1 MTAAAPWSVKGIDP
15 KAREVAKDL
24 ARRSGM
30 TLGEWLNRMIIEG
43 DSAGFDAPPADPVN
57 DTGRSNGRS
66 VYLEADRAEAPP
78 RIEAPEHPADEVG
91 RMASALD
98 RLTQR
103 IEAAEARSAQAIT
116 GIDQSVRGALQRL
129 SHSEREQIAVAARFE
144 GLADEIKTEQTRNAE
159 RLRRV
164 ENEAAGPRS
173 AEALRALESAVGRVA
188 NHLYEGE
195 GRTRETLAA
204 LEAKIAA
211 RDAAP
216 AAPVETAGLVDE
228 VVARLQERLEAAEA
242 RTAQALQQ
250 LGGSF
255 QALDTRLSA
264 VEGDGGSAQK
274 RLEELAGSLSA
285 KMEAARVEMAAK
297 LRDTADGRFDRMER
311 KLGEMTAHIQA
322 AEQRSAQAIERMGRE
337 VVGLADAFTR
347 RIQTSEARQA
357 NAIEQVGGEVARIAS
372 SVEHKLNRADSVQA
386 QALEK
391 LGVEI
396 ARITEK
402 LAERISA
409 SERRNALAIDD
420 VGDQVVRVTDRLNQR
435 AERSSQELIDRIRQ
449 SEERTARL
457 LDEAREKID
466 TRLAD
471 AQRRLAETPAAAPVP
486 ARQAAP
492 APSPFD
498 TDRFSFGGEAVSE
511 DVFDQPAFPQPGF
524 AAPAAPA
531 PAQVQAQAPTVDT
544 GWSASGGFDAGFPVE
559 EPEAPGFADED
570 FEAAD
575 GFTATPQVEAP
586 SFEADAFDPEPELP
600 MAPARALS
608 TREVIEQARAAARA
622 AAAGAET
629 KAKAKTKADK
639 AAAKS
644 LFSGFGKALQKKD
657 KRGASSTLVTALLVS
672 AGAAALGVGTAGL
685 TLLPRDGEGQLNDRV
700 ARAIAGRAT
709 DVEIKTG
716 EADTSP
722 AQPRVAMAVVTP
734 AAQTNAAQANAAQAN
749 AGSVEADA
757 PAPAAVDEGS
767 ALFAEAVGRL
777 EAKDRGGLVPLRKA
791 ANLGQPKAQFLLAKM
806 AEMGEGGVKK
816 DLGEA
821 RRWYERAAQGGDPSA
836 MHNIALF
843 AYRGDGGAKNLT
855 TAANWFRKA
864 AETGLVDSQFNLA
877 QLYENGRGVAQ
888 NPAEAY
894 RWYLIAARAG
904 DADARARATQLRGQL
919 TPESQR
925 IAERS
930 AEAFRSR
937 LAAAP
942 RTTQVATAAAPV
954 AGVATAQRA
963 LSSLGYYQGPKDGV
977 SSPALR
983 MAVQAYQR
991 DQNLP
996 ASGALDG
1003 ETLNRLSAFAR

>member
-1 MTAAAPWSVKGIDP
+1 
-15 KAREVAKDL
+15 
-24 ARRSGM
+24 
-30 TLGEWLNRMIIEG
+30 
-43 DSAGFDAPPADPVN
+43 
-57 DTGRSNGRS
+57 
-66 VYLEADRAEAPP
+66 
-78 RIEAPEHPADEVG
+78 
-91 RMASALD
+91 MASALD

-103 IEAAEARSAQAIT
+103 IEVAEARSAQAIT

-144 GLADEIKTEQTRNAE
+144 GLADEIKTEQGRNAE
-159 RLRRV
+159 RLRRI

-204 LEAKIAA
+204 LEAKVAA
-211 RDAAP
+211 QAAAP
-216 AAPVETAGLVDE
+216 AAGLVDE

-242 RTAQALQQ
+242 RTADALQQ

-264 VEGDGGSAQK
+264 VEGEGGSAQK
-274 RLEELAGSLSA
+274 RLEELAGGLTA
-285 KMEAARVEMAAK
+285 RMEAARAEMAAK
-297 LRDTADGRFDRMER
+297 LRETADGRFDRMER

-322 AEQRSAQAIERMGRE
+322 AEARSAQAIERMGRE
-337 VVGLADAFTR
+337 VVGLADAFNR

-471 AQRRLAETPAAAPVP
+471 AQRRLAETPTPAPAPARAAAP
-486 ARQAAP
+486 AA
-492 APSPFD
+492 SPFD
-498 TDRFSFGGEAVSE
+498 ADRFSFGAEAVSE
-511 DVFDQPAFPQPGF
+511 DVFDQPAFPQATF
-524 AAPAAPA
+524 QAPAVAPQAAAPA
-531 PAQVQAQAPTVDT
+531 PTVDS
-544 GWSASGGFDAGFPVE
+544 GWSASSGFDADFPVE

-575 GFTATPQVEAP
+575 GFSATPRIEAP

-644 LFSGFGKALQKKD
+644 LFAGFGKALQKKD
-657 KRGASSTLVTALLVS
+657 KRTSSTLVTALLVS

-685 TLLPRDGEGQLNDRV
+685 TLLPKDNDGALNDRV
-700 ARAIAGRAT
+700 ARAIAGRAA
-709 DVEIKTG
+709 DIEIKTG
-716 EADTSP
+716 EADTTP

-734 AAQTNAAQANAAQAN
+734 AAQPGAAQASA
-749 AGSVEADA
+749 EAEA
-757 PAPAAVDEGS
+757 PAPAAVDEGA
-767 ALFAEAVGRL
+767 ALFAEAVSRL

-816 DLGEA
+816 DLVEA

-904 DADARARATQLRGQL
+904 DADARGRASALRGQL

-942 RTTQVATAAAPV
+942 RTTQVATAAAPS
-954 AGVATAQRA
+954 AGTATAQRA

>member
-204 LEAKIAA
+204 LEARVAA
-211 RDAAP
+211 RDSAP
-216 AAPVETAGLVDE
+216 AAGLVDE

-242 RTAQALQQ
+242 RTAEALQQ

-297 LRDTADGRFDRMER
+297 LRETADGRFDRMER

-322 AEQRSAQAIERMGRE
+322 AEARSAQAIERMGRE
-337 VVGLADAFTR
+337 VVGLADAFNR

-471 AQRRLAETPAAAPVP
+471 AQRRLTESPASAPAPV
-486 ARQAAP
+486 RQAAP

-524 AAPAAPA
+524 TAPAAPA
-531 PAQVQAQAPTVDT
+531 PAPAQAQAPTVDT

-575 GFTATPQVEAP
+575 GFAATPPVETP

-600 MAPARALS
+600 IAPPRALS

-709 DVEIKTG
+709 DIEIKTG
-716 EADTSP
+716 EADTTP

-734 AAQTNAAQANAAQAN
+734 AAQPSAAPVDA
-749 AGSVEADA
+749 EA
-757 PAPAAVDEGS
+757 PAPAAAIDDGS
-767 ALFAEAVGRL
+767 ALFAEAVSRL

-843 AYRGDGGAKNLT
+843 AYRGDGGDKNLT

-904 DADARARATQLRGQL
+904 DADARARATALRGQL

-942 RTTQVATAAAPV
+942 RTTQVATAAAPS
-954 AGVATAQRA
+954 AGTATAQRA

-1003 ETLNRLSAFAR
+1003 ETLSRLSAFAR

>member
-159 RLRRV
+159 RLRRI

-204 LEAKIAA
+204 LEAKVAA
-211 RDAAP
+211 QAAAP
-216 AAPVETAGLVDE
+216 AAGLVDE

-242 RTAQALQQ
+242 RTADALQQ

-264 VEGDGGSAQK
+264 VEGEGGSAQK

-285 KMEAARVEMAAK
+285 KMEAARAEMAAK
-297 LRDTADGRFDRMER
+297 LRETADGRFDRMER

-322 AEQRSAQAIERMGRE
+322 AEARSAQAIERMGRE
-337 VVGLADAFTR
+337 VVGLADAFNR

-471 AQRRLAETPAAAPVP
+471 AQRRLAETPAPAPTS
-486 ARQAAP
+486 ARPAAP
-492 APSPFD
+492 APSPFEA
-498 TDRFSFGGEAVSE
+498 DRFSFGGEAVSE
-511 DVFDQPAFPQPGF
+511 DVFEQPAFPQASFQPPAA
-524 AAPAAPA
+524 AAPQPAAVAAP
-531 PAQVQAQAPTVDT
+531 APTVDT

-575 GFTATPQVEAP
+575 GFSATPRIEAP

-639 AAAKS
+639 ATAKS
-644 LFSGFGKALQKKD
+644 LFAGFGKALQKKD
-657 KRGASSTLVTALLVS
+657 KRTSSTLVTALLVS

-685 TLLPRDGEGQLNDRV
+685 TLLPKDSDGPLNDRV

-709 DVEIKTG
+709 DVEIKTR
-716 EADTSP
+716 EADTTP
-722 AQPRVAMAVVTP
+722 AQPRVAMAVVSP
-734 AAQTNAAQANAAQAN
+734 AAQPGAAQNAA
-749 AGSVEADA
+749 EAEA
-757 PAPAAVDEGS
+757 PAPAAVDEGA
-767 ALFAEAVGRL
+767 ALFAKAVARL
-777 EAKDRGGLVPLRKA
+777 EAKDRTGLVSLRKA

-904 DADARARATQLRGQL
+904 DADARARASALRGQL

-942 RTTQVATAAAPV
+942 RTTQVATAAAPS
-954 AGVATAQRA
+954 AGTATAQRA

-996 ASGALDG
+996 VSGALDG

>member
-1 MTAAAPWSVKGIDP
+1 
-15 KAREVAKDL
+15 
-24 ARRSGM
+24 M

-43 DSAGFDAPPADPVN
+43 DAPGFEAANNDSFN
-57 DTGRSNGRS
+57 DTGRSNGRA
-66 VYLEADRAEAPP
+66 VYLEADRAEAPS

-129 SHSEREQIAVAARFE
+129 SNSEREQIAVAARFE
-144 GLADEIKTEQTRNAE
+144 GLADEIKTDQNRNAE
-159 RLRRV
+159 RLRRI

-195 GRTRETLAA
+195 SRTRETLAA
-204 LEAKIAA
+204 LEAKVAA
-211 RDAAP
+211 QGSTAQAGSNS
-216 AAPVETAGLVDE
+216 AVVEE

-242 RTAQALQQ
+242 RTAEALRE

-255 QALDTRLSA
+255 SALDNRLSA
-264 VEGDGGSAQK
+264 VEGEGGSAQK

-297 LRDTADGRFDRMER
+297 LRETADGRFDRMER

-337 VVGLADAFTR
+337 VVGLADAFNR

-357 NAIEQVGGEVARIAS
+357 NAIEQVGGEVARIAA

-471 AQRRLAETPAAAPVP
+471 AQRRLAETPAP
-486 ARQAAP
+486 AP
-492 APSPFD
+492 APVRQAPPASPFEA
-498 TDRFSFGGEAVSE
+498 DRFSFGGEAVSE
-511 DVFDQPAFPQPGF
+511 DVFEQPTFPQPSF
-524 AAPAAPA
+524 PPAAAPVAPSAPAYSAPAAFEA
-531 PAQVQAQAPTVDT
+531 D
-544 GWSASGGFDAGFPVE
+544 FPVE

-575 GFTATPQVEAP
+575 GFAVTPPQPEPA
-586 SFEADAFDPEPELP
+586 FEADAFDPEPSPAPPSTRP
-600 MAPARALS
+600 MS

-622 AAAGAET
+622 AAAGAES
-629 KAKAKTKADK
+629 KAKARPAKAEKADK
-639 AAAKS
+639 TPGKS
-644 LFSGFGKALQKKD
+644 LFAGFGKALPKKS
-657 KRGASSTLVTALLVS
+657 KRGASSTLVAALLVS
-672 AGAAALGVGTAGL
+672 AGAAALGVGMAAATLMPDRAG
-685 TLLPRDGEGQLNDRV
+685 GSVNDRV
-700 ARAIAGRAT
+700 AKAIAGRAA
-709 DVEIKTG
+709 DVEIKTA
-716 EADTSP
+716 EADTTP

-734 AAQTNAAQANAAQAN
+734 AAQAATAP
-749 AGSVEADA
+749 VA
-757 PAPAAVDEGS
+757 PAPVAEPAVDAGE
-767 ALFAEAVGRL
+767 ALFAQAVDLL
-777 EAKDRGGLVPLRKA
+777 EAKDRAGIAPLRKA
-791 ANLGQPKAQFLLAKM
+791 ANLGMPKAQFILAKM
-806 AEMGEGGVKK
+806 YEEGEGGLKR
-816 DLGEA
+816 DLTEA
-821 RRWYERAAQGGDPSA
+821 RRWYERAAQGGDASA
-836 MHNIALF
+836 MHNVGLF
-843 AYRGDGGAKNLT
+843 ASRGQGGPQNWT

-864 AETGLVDSQFNLA
+864 AEAGLVDSQFNMGR
-877 QLYENGRGVAQ
+877 LYEKGTGVAQ

-904 DADARARATQLRGQL
+904 DVEARAQATRLRGQL

-930 AEAFRSR
+930 AESFRSR

-942 RTTQVATAAAPV
+942 RTTQVAAVSPS

-963 LSSLGYYQGPKDGV
+963 LSQLGYYQGPKDGV

-996 ASGALDG
+996 SSGALDG
-1003 ETLNRLSAFAR
+1003 ETLNRLSAFGR

>member
-57 DTGRSNGRS
+57 DTGRSNGRAI
-66 VYLEADRAEAPP
+66 YLEADRAEAPP

-91 RMASALD
+91 RMATALD

-129 SHSEREQIAVAARFE
+129 SSSEREQIAVAARFE
-144 GLADEIKTEQTRNAE
+144 GLADEIKSEQTRNAE

-195 GRTRETLAA
+195 SRTRETLAS
-204 LEAKIAA
+204 LEAKVAA
-211 RDAAP
+211 KEAAP
-216 AAPVETAGLVDE
+216 ASAVVEE

-242 RTAQALQQ
+242 RTAEALQA

-255 QALDTRLSA
+255 SALDSRLSA

-297 LRDTADGRFDRMER
+297 LRETADGRFDRMER

-337 VVGLADAFTR
+337 VVGLADAFNR

-357 NAIEQVGGEVARIAS
+357 NAIEQVGGEVARIAA
-372 SVEHKLNRADSVQA
+372 SVEHKLNRNDSVQA

-471 AQRRLAETPAAAPVP
+471 AQRRLAETPAPAPAP
-486 ARQAAP
+486 ARQAP
-492 APSPFD
+492 AAHSPFGE
-498 TDRFSFGGEAVSE
+498 DRFSFGGEAVSE
-511 DVFDQPAFPQPGF
+511 DVFEQPTFPQPSF
-524 AAPAAPA
+524 PPAAAPVPAPAFSAPAAFEP
-531 PAQVQAQAPTVDT
+531 D
-544 GWSASGGFDAGFPVE
+544 FPIE

-575 GFTATPQVEAP
+575 GFAVTPPVREPA
-586 SFEADAFDPEPELP
+586 FEADAFDPEPQAAPVATRP
-600 MAPARALS
+600 MS

-622 AAAGAET
+622 AAAGAES
-629 KAKAKTKADK
+629 KAKIKPAKAEKAP
-639 AAAKS
+639 AKS
-644 LFSGFGKALQKKD
+644 LFAGFGKALPKKT
-657 KRGASSTLVTALLVS
+657 KRGVSSTLVAALLVS
-672 AGAAALGVGTAGL
+672 GGAAVLGVGMAAA
-685 TLLPRDGEGQLNDRV
+685 TLKTDRDGVGVNDRV
-700 ARAIAGRAT
+700 AKAIAGRAS
-709 DVEIKTG
+709 DVEIKSA
-716 EADTSP
+716 EADTTP
-722 AQPRVAMAVVTP
+722 AQPRVAMAVVAP
-734 AAQTNAAQANAAQAN
+734 VAQATATTAAAPT
-749 AGSVEADA
+749 
-757 PAPAAVDEGS
+757 PAPAAEPAVDTGE
-767 ALFAEAVGRL
+767 ALFADAVSLL
-777 EAKDRGGLVPLRKA
+777 EAKDRAGIAPLRKA
-791 ANLGQPKAQFLLAKM
+791 ANLGLPKAQFVLAKM
-806 AEMGEGGVKK
+806 YEMGEGGLKK
-816 DLGEA
+816 DPTEA
-821 RRWYERAAQGGDPSA
+821 RRWYERAAQGGDASA
-836 MHNIALF
+836 MHNVGLF
-843 AYRGDGGAKNLT
+843 ASRGQGGPQNWT

-864 AETGLVDSQFNLA
+864 AEAGLVDSQFNMGR
-877 QLYENGRGVAQ
+877 LYEKGTGVAQ

-904 DADARARATQLRGQL
+904 DGEARTQATRLRGQL

-930 AEAFRSR
+930 AESFRSR

-942 RTTQVATAAAPV
+942 RTTQVATAAAAPS
-954 AGVATAQRA
+954 AGMVTAQRA
-963 LSSLGYYQGPKDGV
+963 LSRLGYYQGPQDGAA
-977 SSPALR
+977 SPALR
-983 MAVQAYQR
+983 MAIQAYQR

-996 ASGALDG
+996 SSGGLDG

>member
-144 GLADEIKTEQTRNAE
+144 GLADEIKTEQSRNAE
-159 RLRRV
+159 RLRRI

-204 LEAKIAA
+204 LEAKVAA

-216 AAPVETAGLVDE
+216 AAGVVDE

-242 RTAQALQQ
+242 RTAEALQQ

-285 KMEAARVEMAAK
+285 KMEAARAEMAAK
-297 LRDTADGRFDRMER
+297 LRETADGRFDRMER

-322 AEQRSAQAIERMGRE
+322 AEARSAQAIERMGRE
-337 VVGLADAFTR
+337 VVGLADAFNR

-435 AERSSQELIDRIRQ
+435 AERSSQELLDRIRQ

-471 AQRRLAETPAAAPVP
+471 AQRRLAETPAPAVAP

-492 APSPFD
+492 SPFD
-498 TDRFSFGGEAVSE
+498 ADRFSFGGEAVSE
-511 DVFDQPAFPQPGF
+511 DVFDQPAFPQPSF

-531 PAQVQAQAPTVDT
+531 PAQVQAQAQAPTVDT

-559 EPEAPGFADED
+559 EPESPGFADED

-575 GFTATPQVEAP
+575 GFAATPPVEAP

-600 MAPARALS
+600 IAPPRALS

-672 AGAAALGVGTAGL
+672 AGAAALGVGAAGL

-716 EADTSP
+716 EADTTP
-722 AQPRVAMAVVTP
+722 AQPRVSMAVVTP
-734 AAQTNAAQANAAQAN
+734 AVQTSATP
-749 AGSVEADA
+749 VDA
-757 PAPAAVDEGS
+757 ETPAPAAVDEGS
-767 ALFAEAVGRL
+767 ALFAEAVSRL

-806 AEMGEGGVKK
+806 AEMGEGGVRK

-843 AYRGDGGAKNLT
+843 AYRGDGGDKNLT

-904 DADARARATQLRGQL
+904 DADARARATALRGQL

-942 RTTQVATAAAPV
+942 RTTQVATAAAPS
-954 AGVATAQRA
+954 AGTATAQRA

-1003 ETLNRLSAFAR
+1003 ETLSRLSAFAR

>member
-159 RLRRV
+159 RLRRI

-204 LEAKIAA
+204 LEAKVAA
-211 RDAAP
+211 QAAAP
-216 AAPVETAGLVDE
+216 AAGLVDE

-242 RTAQALQQ
+242 RTAEALQQ

-297 LRDTADGRFDRMER
+297 LRETADGRFDRMER

-322 AEQRSAQAIERMGRE
+322 AEARSAQAIERMGRE
-337 VVGLADAFTR
+337 VVGLADAFNR

-420 VGDQVVRVTDRLNQR
+420 VGDQVVRVADRLNQR

-471 AQRRLAETPAAAPVP
+471 AQRRLVETPAPAQAS

-575 GFTATPQVEAP
+575 GFAATPPVEAP

-600 MAPARALS
+600 MAPPRSLS

-657 KRGASSTLVTALLVS
+657 KRGAPSTLVTALLVS
-672 AGAAALGVGTAGL
+672 AGAAALGVGAAGL

-700 ARAIAGRAT
+700 ARAIAGRAS
-709 DVEIKTG
+709 DIEIKTG
-716 EADTSP
+716 EADTTP
-722 AQPRVAMAVVTP
+722 AQPRVSMAVVTP
-734 AAQTNAAQANAAQAN
+734 AAQTSAAP
-749 AGSVEADA
+749 VEAEA
-757 PAPAAVDEGS
+757 PAVAAVDDGS
-767 ALFAEAVGRL
+767 ALFAEAVSRL

-806 AEMGEGGVKK
+806 AEMGEGGVRK
-816 DLGEA
+816 DLAEA

-843 AYRGDGGAKNLT
+843 AYRGDGGDKNLT

-894 RWYLIAARAG
+894 RWYLIGARAG
-904 DADARARATQLRGQL
+904 DADARARATALRGQL

-942 RTTQVATAAAPV
+942 RTTQVATAAAPS
-954 AGVATAQRA
+954 AGVTTAQRA
-963 LSSLGYYQGPKDGV
+963 LSSLGYYQGPRDGV

-991 DQNLP
+991 EQNLP
-996 ASGALDG
+996 ATGALDG

>member
-43 DSAGFDAPPADPVN
+43 DAPGFDAANPDPVN
-57 DTGRSNGRS
+57 DTGRSNGRG
-66 VYLEADRAEAPP
+66 VYLESERGEQPA

-91 RMASALD
+91 RMAQALD

-129 SHSEREQIAVAARFE
+129 STSEREQIAVAARFE
-144 GLADEIKTEQTRNAE
+144 GLADEIKTEQARNAE
-159 RLRRV
+159 RLRRI

-195 GRTRETLAA
+195 TRTRETLAA
-204 LEAKIAA
+204 LEAKVEAQA
-211 RDAAP
+211 SAP
-216 AAPVETAGLVDE
+216 AAGLVDD
-228 VVARLQERLEAAEA
+228 VVARLQERLEAAET
-242 RTAQALQQ
+242 RTAQALQS

-255 QALDTRLSA
+255 SALDSRLSA
-264 VEGDGGSAQK
+264 VEGGEGLAGAQK
-274 RLEELAGSLSA
+274 KLEELAGGLSA
-285 KMEAARVEMAAK
+285 RMEAARAEMAAK
-297 LRDTADGRFDRMER
+297 LRETADGRFDRMER
-311 KLGEMTAHIQA
+311 KLGEMSAHIQA

-337 VVGLADAFTR
+337 VVGLADAFNR

-357 NAIEQVGGEVARIAS
+357 NAIEQVGGEVARIAT
-372 SVEHKLNRADSVQA
+372 SVEQRLNRADSAQG

-391 LGVEI
+391 LGLEI

-471 AQRRLAETPAAAPVP
+471 AQRRMADTPPPAPATRPAPV
-486 ARQAAP
+486 AH
-492 APSPFD
+492 SPFEAE
-498 TDRFSFGGEAVSE
+498 RFSFGGEPVSE
-511 DVFDQPAFPQPGF
+511 DVFEQPAFPHPSFAQPSPP
-524 AAPAAPA
+524 PAYEPA
-531 PAQVQAQAPTVDT
+531 VDVEAYEPPSAFEPTFPA
-544 GWSASGGFDAGFPVE
+544 E
-559 EPEAPGFADED
+559 EPEEPAFADED
-570 FEAAD
+570 YEAAD
-575 GFTATPQVEAP
+575 GFEATPPADEPP
-586 SFEADAFDPEPELP
+586 SFEADAFDPEPSEP
-600 MAPARALS
+600 VAPARPLS

-629 KAKAKTKADK
+629 KSKAKAKAKGDK
-639 AAAKS
+639 PAAKS
-644 LFSGFGKALQKKD
+644 LFAGFGKSSPKKA
-657 KRGASSTLVTALLVS
+657 KRGSSTLVTLLLVS
-672 AGAAALGVGTAGL
+672 AGAAALGAGMGARAL
-685 TLLPRDGEGQLNDRV
+685 MADAPDGKVNDRV
-700 ARAIAGRAT
+700 AKAIAGRAS
-709 DVEIKTG
+709 DVEIKTA
-716 EADTSP
+716 EADTTP

-734 AAQTNAAQANAAQAN
+734 AA
-749 AGSVEADA
+749 AGSAEQAAAA
-757 PAPAAVDEGS
+757 PAPVVGEDGE
-767 ALFAEAVGRL
+767 ALFAEAMQRL

-791 ANLGQPKAQFLLAKM
+791 ANLGSSKAQFVLAKM
-806 AEMGEGGVKK
+806 SELGEGGVRK
-816 DLGEA
+816 DLPEA
-821 RRWYERAAQGGDPSA
+821 RRWYERAAQGGHASA
-836 MHNIALF
+836 MHNLALF
-843 AYRGDGGAKNLT
+843 AYRGDGGEKNLT

-864 AETGLVDSQFNLA
+864 SDTGLVDSQFNLA
-877 QLYENGRGVAQ
+877 QLYENGRGVSQ

-904 DADARARATQLRGQL
+904 DADARARATSLRSRL
-919 TPESQR
+919 SPESQR

-942 RTTQVATAAAPV
+942 QVQKVAAVAPS
-954 AGVATAQRA
+954 AGMSTAQRA
-963 LSSLGYYQGPKDGV
+963 LSRLGYYQGPQDGA

-983 MAVQAYQR
+983 MAIQAYQR

-996 ASGALDG
+996 SSGALDG

>member
-159 RLRRV
+159 RLRRI

-173 AEALRALESAVGRVA
+173 AEALRALENAVGRVA

-204 LEAKIAA
+204 LEAKVAA

-216 AAPVETAGLVDE
+216 AAGLVDE

-242 RTAQALQQ
+242 RTAEALQQ

-264 VEGDGGSAQK
+264 VEGEGGSAQK

-285 KMEAARVEMAAK
+285 KMEAARVEMASK
-297 LRDTADGRFDRMER
+297 LRETADGRFDRMER

-337 VVGLADAFTR
+337 VVGLADAFNR

-471 AQRRLAETPAAAPVP
+471 AQRRLAETPVAAPAPV
-486 ARQAAP
+486 RQAAP

-511 DVFDQPAFPQPGF
+511 DVFEQPAFPQSGF
-524 AAPAAPA
+524 QAPVAPAAVAA
-531 PAQVQAQAPTVDT
+531 PAQAPTVDT

-559 EPEAPGFADED
+559 EPQAPGFADED

-575 GFTATPQVEAP
+575 GFAATPQVEAP

-600 MAPARALS
+600 MAPPRALS

-644 LFSGFGKALQKKD
+644 LFAGFGKALQKKD
-657 KRGASSTLVTALLVS
+657 KRSSSTLVTALLVS

-685 TLLPRDGEGQLNDRV
+685 TLLPKDGEGPLNDRV
-700 ARAIAGRAT
+700 ARAIAGRAA

-716 EADTSP
+716 EADTTP

-734 AAQTNAAQANAAQAN
+734 AAQPGVVQSGATAA
-749 AGSVEADA
+749 EAEA
-757 PAPAAVDEGS
+757 PAVDDGS
-767 ALFAEAVGRL
+767 ALLAEAVSRL
-777 EAKDRGGLVPLRKA
+777 EAKDRGGIALLRKA

-816 DLGEA
+816 DMAEA
-821 RRWYERAAQGGDPSA
+821 RRWYERSAQGGDPSA

-843 AYRGDGGAKNLT
+843 AYRGDGGDKNLT

-904 DADARARATQLRGQL
+904 DVDARGRATALRGQL

-942 RTTQVATAAAPV
+942 RTTQVATAAAPST
-954 AGVATAQRA
+954 GMATAQRA

-983 MAVQAYQR
+983 MAIQAYQR

-1003 ETLNRLSAFAR
+1003 ETLSRLSAFAR

>member
-66 VYLEADRAEAPP
+66 VYLEAERAEAPP

-144 GLADEIKTEQTRNAE
+144 GLADEIKTEQGRNAE
-159 RLRRV
+159 RLRRI

-204 LEAKIAA
+204 LEAKVAA
-211 RDAAP
+211 QAAAP
-216 AAPVETAGLVDE
+216 ASGLVDE

-242 RTAQALQQ
+242 RTAEALQQ

-255 QALDTRLSA
+255 HALDTRLSA
-264 VEGDGGSAQK
+264 VEGEGGSAQK

-285 KMEAARVEMAAK
+285 KMEAARAEMAAK
-297 LRDTADGRFDRMER
+297 LRETADGRFDRMER

-322 AEQRSAQAIERMGRE
+322 AEARSAQAIERMGRE
-337 VVGLADAFTR
+337 VVGLADAFNR

-486 ARQAAP
+486 ARQPAP
-492 APSPFD
+492 AASPFD
-498 TDRFSFGGEAVSE
+498 ADRFSFGGEAVSE
-511 DVFDQPAFPQPGF
+511 EVFDQPAFPQAAFQAPA
-524 AAPAAPA
+524 AAPHAAAPA
-531 PAQVQAQAPTVDT
+531 PAPTVDT
-544 GWSASGGFDAGFPVE
+544 GWSASGGFDADFPVE
-559 EPEAPGFADED
+559 EPEAPSFADED

-575 GFTATPQVEAP
+575 GFSATPRIEAP

-600 MAPARALS
+600 MAPPRALS

-644 LFSGFGKALQKKD
+644 LFAGFGKALQKKD
-657 KRGASSTLVTALLVS
+657 KRTSSTLVTALLVS

-685 TLLPRDGEGQLNDRV
+685 TLLPKDSDGALNDRV
-700 ARAIAGRAT
+700 ARAIAGRAA
-709 DVEIKTG
+709 DVEIKTR
-716 EADTSP
+716 EADTTP

-734 AAQTNAAQANAAQAN
+734 AAQPGAAQPA
-749 AGSVEADA
+749 STEAEA

-767 ALFAEAVGRL
+767 ALFAEAVSRL
-777 EAKDRGGLVPLRKA
+777 EAKDRGGLVQLRKA

-816 DLGEA
+816 DLVEA

-904 DADARARATQLRGQL
+904 DADARTRASALRGGL

-942 RTTQVATAAAPV
+942 RTTQVATAAAPS
-954 AGVATAQRA
+954 AGTATAQRA

-983 MAVQAYQR
+983 MAIQSYQR

>member
-66 VYLEADRAEAPP
+66 VYLEAERAEAPP

-91 RMASALD
+91 RMATALD

-159 RLRRV
+159 RLRRI

-195 GRTRETLAA
+195 SRTRETLAA
-204 LEAKIAA
+204 LEAKVAA

-216 AAPVETAGLVDE
+216 AAGLVDE

-242 RTAQALQQ
+242 RTAEALQQ

-264 VEGDGGSAQK
+264 VEGEGGSAQK

-297 LRDTADGRFDRMER
+297 LRETADGRFDRMER

-337 VVGLADAFTR
+337 VVGLADAFNR

-471 AQRRLAETPAAAPVP
+471 AQRRLAETPAPAPVRP
-486 ARQAAP
+486 AAP
-492 APSPFD
+492 APSPFE
-498 TDRFSFGGEAVSE
+498 TDRFSFGGETVSE
-511 DVFDQPAFPQPGF
+511 DVFEQPAFPQPSF
-524 AAPAAPA
+524 QAPAASPVAVSAPVPA
-531 PAQVQAQAPTVDT
+531 ATVDT
-544 GWSASGGFDAGFPVE
+544 GWSASSGFDADFPVE
-559 EPEAPGFADED
+559 EPQAPGFADED

-575 GFTATPQVEAP
+575 GFTATPRIEAP

-600 MAPARALS
+600 PAPARALS

-644 LFSGFGKALQKKD
+644 LFAGFGKALQKKD
-657 KRGASSTLVTALLVS
+657 KRTSSSTLVTALLVS

-685 TLLPRDGEGQLNDRV
+685 TLLPKDSDGPLNDRV

-709 DVEIKTG
+709 DIEIKTR
-716 EADTSP
+716 EADTTP
-722 AQPRVAMAVVTP
+722 AQPRVSMAVVTP
-734 AAQTNAAQANAAQAN
+734 AASTGAASA
-749 AGSVEADA
+749 EPEA

-767 ALFAEAVGRL
+767 ALFAEAVSRL
-777 EAKDRGGLVPLRKA
+777 EAKDRGGLAPLRKA

-806 AEMGEGGVKK
+806 AEMGEGGVRK
-816 DLGEA
+816 DLAEA

-843 AYRGDGGAKNLT
+843 AYRGDGGDKNLT

-904 DADARARATQLRGQL
+904 DADARARASALRGQL

-942 RTTQVATAAAPV
+942 RTTQVATAAAPS
-954 AGVATAQRA
+954 AGTATAQRA

>member
-43 DSAGFDAPPADPVN
+43 DAPGFDAANPDPVN
-57 DTGRSNGRS
+57 DTGRSNGRG
-66 VYLEADRAEAPP
+66 VYLESERGEQPA

-91 RMASALD
+91 RMTIALD

-116 GIDQSVRGALQRL
+116 GIDRSVRGALDRL

-144 GLADEIKTEQTRNAE
+144 GLADELKTEQGRNAE
-159 RLRRV
+159 RLRRI

-195 GRTRETLAA
+195 SRTRETLTA
-204 LEAKIAA
+204 LEARVEAQA
-211 RDAAP
+211 GAP
-216 AAPVETAGLVDE
+216 AAGLVDE

-242 RTAQALQQ
+242 RTAQALQA

-255 QALDTRLSA
+255 SALDTRLSA
-264 VEGDGGSAQK
+264 VEGGEGLVGAQK
-274 RLEELAGSLSA
+274 KLEELAGGLSVR
-285 KMEAARVEMAAK
+285 MEAARAEMAAK

-311 KLGEMTAHIQA
+311 KLGEMSAHIQA

-337 VVGLADAFTR
+337 VVGLADAFNR

-372 SVEHKLNRADSVQA
+372 SVEHKLNRADSVQG

-391 LGVEI
+391 LGAEI

-471 AQRRLAETPAAAPVP
+471 AQRRLVE
-486 ARQAAP
+486 AP
-492 APSPFD
+492 APAPAAPRAVAHSPFED
-498 TDRFSFGGEAVSE
+498 ERFSFGGEAVSE
-511 DVFDQPAFPQPGF
+511 DVFEQPAFPQPSFTQASAGSPI
-524 AAPAAPA
+524 ANPAYSAPAAFEPA
-531 PAQVQAQAPTVDT
+531 FEASFPA
-544 GWSASGGFDAGFPVE
+544 E
-559 EPEAPGFADED
+559 EPQAPGFADED
-570 FEAAD
+570 YEAAD
-575 GFTATPQVEAP
+575 GFEATPPEAP
-586 SFEADAFDPEPELP
+586 APAFEADAFDPEPEP
-600 MAPARALS
+600 EAAPSRPLS

-622 AAAGAET
+622 AAAGADT
-629 KAKAKTKADK
+629 KSKPKADK
-639 AAAKS
+639 APARS
-644 LFSGFGKALQKKD
+644 LFAGFGKSAPKKA
-657 KRGASSTLVTALLVS
+657 KRGSSTLVTALLVS
-672 AGAAALGVGTAGL
+672 AGAAALGTGFAGFAL
-685 TLLPRDGEGQLNDRV
+685 MADNSGGSVNTRV
-700 ARAIAGRAT
+700 ARAIAGRAA
-709 DVEIKTG
+709 DVEVKGG
-716 EADTSP
+716 EADTTP
-722 AQPRVAMAVVTP
+722 AQPRVAMAVITP
-734 AAQTNAAQANAAQAN
+734 AA
-749 AGSVEADA
+749 A
-757 PAPAAVDEGS
+757 PAGAASAEPVADPAAAATQEGE
-767 ALFAEAVGRL
+767 ALFADAVQRL
-777 EAKDRGGLVPLRKA
+777 EAKDRTGVAPLRKA
-791 ANLGQPKAQFLLAKM
+791 ANLGLPKAQFLLAKM
-806 AEMGEGGVKK
+806 HEMGEGGFKK
-816 DLGEA
+816 DLPEA
-821 RRWYERAAQGGDPSA
+821 RRWYERAAQGGHASA
-836 MHNIALF
+836 MHNLALF
-843 AYRGDGGAKNLT
+843 AYRGDGGTKNLT
-855 TAANWFRKA
+855 TAATWFRKA
-864 AETGLVDSQFNLA
+864 ADAGLVDSQFNLA
-877 QLYENGRGVAQ
+877 QLYENGRGVSQ

-894 RWYLIAARAG
+894 RWYLIAARTG
-904 DADARARATQLRGQL
+904 DADARARSTALRGQL

-930 AEAFRSR
+930 AEAFGAR
-937 LAAAP
+937 LASAP
-942 RTTQVATAAAPV
+942 RPQAVAAIAPAA
-954 AGVATAQRA
+954 GMTTAQRA
-963 LSSLGYYQGPKDGV
+963 LSRLGYYQGPQDGA

-983 MAVQAYQR
+983 MAIQAYQR

-996 ASGALDG
+996 SSGALDG

>member
-66 VYLEADRAEAPP
+66 VYLEAERAEAPP

-91 RMASALD
+91 RMTTALD

-159 RLRRV
+159 RLRRI

-195 GRTRETLAA
+195 SRTRETLAA
-204 LEAKIAA
+204 LEAKVAA

-216 AAPVETAGLVDE
+216 AAGLVDE

-242 RTAQALQQ
+242 RTAEALQQ

-264 VEGDGGSAQK
+264 VEGEGGSAQK

-297 LRDTADGRFDRMER
+297 LRETADGRFDRMER

-337 VVGLADAFTR
+337 VVGLADAFNR

-471 AQRRLAETPAAAPVP
+471 AQRRLAETPAPAPVRP
-486 ARQAAP
+486 AAP
-492 APSPFD
+492 APSPFE
-498 TDRFSFGGEAVSE
+498 TDRFSFGGETVSE
-511 DVFDQPAFPQPGF
+511 DVFEQPAFPQPSF
-524 AAPAAPA
+524 QAPAAASPVAVSAPVPA
-531 PAQVQAQAPTVDT
+531 ATVDT
-544 GWSASGGFDAGFPVE
+544 GWSASSGFDADFPVE
-559 EPEAPGFADED
+559 EPQAPGFADED

-575 GFTATPQVEAP
+575 GFTATPRIEAP

-600 MAPARALS
+600 PAPARALS

-644 LFSGFGKALQKKD
+644 LFAGFGKALQKKD
-657 KRGASSTLVTALLVS
+657 KRTSSTLVTALLVS

-685 TLLPRDGEGQLNDRV
+685 TLLPKDSDGPLNDRV

-709 DVEIKTG
+709 DIEIKTR
-716 EADTSP
+716 EADTTP
-722 AQPRVAMAVVTP
+722 AQPRVSMAVVTP
-734 AAQTNAAQANAAQAN
+734 AASTGAASA
-749 AGSVEADA
+749 EPEA

-767 ALFAEAVGRL
+767 ALFAEAVSRL
-777 EAKDRGGLVPLRKA
+777 EAKDRGGLAPLRKA

-806 AEMGEGGVKK
+806 AEMGEGGVRK
-816 DLGEA
+816 DLAEA

-843 AYRGDGGAKNLT
+843 AYRGDGGDKNLT

-904 DADARARATQLRGQL
+904 DADARARASALRGQL

-942 RTTQVATAAAPV
+942 RTTQVATAAAPS
-954 AGVATAQRA
+954 AGTATAQRA